1 MCKRATRLSLGC
13 GSAGLGE
20 AASSLGG
27 CNPTQPAS
35 RCVCRSPL
43 CFAGLLP
50 ARCVHHTSHPLRLPV
65 APQFNAKRMQMEAER
80 NASIERENKIL
91 LGKMYSIMNAEPA
104 YKTDTQVSVTS
115 LNMTVRKQEYDR
127 IARENQAI
135 MQRILQRESHF
146 DRKGL
151 DDAWKVTQRYL
162 HNISEYP
169 FVLGNLPPATRKKT
183 LKPLEGLTGSES
195 AAEGADISDPL
206 PPPPEPVAAPVPVA
220 ASAPPPEPE
229 PEPEAPPP
237 EPEPEPEPEPA
248 AEPEPE
254 PEPAAEPEPEPA
266 AEPEP
271 EPEPA
276 AEPEPEPAAEEP
288 AEEPAAE

>member
-1 MCKRATRLSLGC
+1 MKCANRATALKDLQYR
-13 GSAGLGE
+13 
-20 AASSLGG
+20 
-27 CNPTQPAS
+27 QK
-35 RCVCRSPL
+35 
-43 CFAGLLP
+43 
-50 ARCVHHTSHPLRLPV
+50 VHLIKLENMKCTIDMTPPV
-65 APQFNAKRMQMEAER
+65 QYPHVQFNAKRMQMEAER

-271 EPEPA
+271 EP
-276 AEPEPEPAAEEP
+276 AAEEP